1 MFTGSRARES
11 AKLLYRLAL
20 YTPVRRADVPG
31 MNLRRRGELLDA
43 LDLIAADVRRGPFDP
58 ERLFGALVRWER
70 EASAAGWTVPER
82 SVDLRDGTTPAAV
95 LVSLEGLR
103 ALLAGGAGAVH

>member
-1 MFTGSRARES
+1 
-11 AKLLYRLAL
+11 
-20 YTPVRRADVPG
+20 
-31 MNLRRRGELLDA
+31 MNLRQRTDLVDA

-58 ERLFGALVRWER
+58 ERLFGALARWER
-70 EASAAGWTVPER
+70 EAARAGWTVPER

-103 ALLAGGAGAVH
+103 AVLAGDAGEIH